1 VRRNRAQVV
10 EYRLAETLLSK
21 RLVESAGR
29 LVCRSCGE
37 RPATVERRKK
47 FRRNVDNLVPQRS
60 ELAG

>member
-1 VRRNRAQVV
+1 VRRNRPQVV
-10 EYRLAETLLSK
+10 EYRLAETLLGE

-29 LVCRSCGE
+29 LFCRSGGE

-47 FRRNVDNLVPQRS
+47 IRRNVDNLVPQRS